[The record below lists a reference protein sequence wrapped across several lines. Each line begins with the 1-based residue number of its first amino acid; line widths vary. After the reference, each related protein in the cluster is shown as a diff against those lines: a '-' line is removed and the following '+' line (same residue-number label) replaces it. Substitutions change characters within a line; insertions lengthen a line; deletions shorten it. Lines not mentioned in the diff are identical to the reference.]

1 MFYEFDDMKKIFI
14 AFGIIVLCTGMLH
27 AQKVVDVNE
36 LPQPKA
42 KEINKWIQ
50 EEQSAQTKNK
60 GFKLVNAYGVNVFA
74 PNLVEAIRFHLRGSG
89 ARIEGDQVILRQTMS
104 IQYMKDFPLWV
115 LNGVIYEREPF
126 VNFNTIREVRV
137 LKSAA
142 ETNRYGALG
151 NAGVIEITTE

>member
-1 MFYEFDDMKKIFI
+1 
-14 AFGIIVLCTGMLH
+14 MLH

-42 KEINKWIQ
+42 KEINKWIK

-89 ARIEGDQVILRQTMS
+89 ARIEGDRSLEFM
-104 IQYMKDFPLWV
+104 DWPLLVHV
-115 LNGVIYEREPF
+115 LMENSTLDWATLDLVKY
-126 VNFNTIREVRV
+126 
-137 LKSAA
+137 AA
-142 ETNRYGALG
+142 
-151 NAGVIEITTE
+151 